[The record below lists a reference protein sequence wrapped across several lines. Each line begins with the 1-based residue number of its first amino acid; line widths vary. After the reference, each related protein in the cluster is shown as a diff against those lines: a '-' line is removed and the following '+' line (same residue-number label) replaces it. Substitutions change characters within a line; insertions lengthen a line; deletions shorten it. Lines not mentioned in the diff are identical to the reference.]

1 MKPHDLKLMSLD
13 ELWSLHQLVAS
24 ALARKIPT
32 EMARLDQR
40 LHEVGQSEADR
51 AKKMRTAR
59 RPYPRVLPKFKNPT
73 RPSETWAG
81 RGKLPRWLVAQLEF
95 REEARRFPNLRR
107 RQTTRLLFGNRIAYL
122 I

>member
-40 LHEVGQSEADR
+40 LHEVGLSKADR
-51 AKKMRTAR
+51 AKKTSTAR

-81 RGKLPRWLVAQLEF
+81 RGKLPRWLVAQLSSGKKLDDF
-95 REEARRFPNLRR
+95 R
-107 RQTTRLLFGNRIAYL
+107 I
-122 I
+122 

>member
-81 RGKLPRWLVAQLEF
+81 RGKLPRWLVAQLDSGKKLDDF
-95 REEARRFPNLRR
+95 R
-107 RQTTRLLFGNRIAYL
+107 I
-122 I
+122 